1 MTKKL
6 PLASLARTLST
17 ALGMLSMGLVLL
29 CTQAAAQELSGQN
42 PTHAALVSSGPRSSG
57 RIRPTLVYENQTLL
71 QDLRLYL
78 RDDILLVK
86 GCRFQGAALKVRG
99 KGHVILVN
107 SVFDSPPTLGAM
119 IMVDGRVYI
128 DNVSIFGTGTT
139 PDGNR
144 YSGLTIHGATQ
155 GGRISNVTVA
165 DFPGNGILLEA
176 SIPITGL
183 NLEHVEIYDCAG
195 GLWLFNT
202 SGCTVSDLV
211 AFGSNFKSHPKHQ
224 QGNVY
229 PCVLDERLT
238 GDRRLRSDT
247 VFDDVVCEPR

>member
-1 MTKKL
+1 MTKKQE
-6 PLASLARTLST
+6 LAFFLRTLTT
-17 ALGMLSMGLVLL
+17 ALGTLSMGLVLL
-29 CTQAAAQELSGQN
+29 CTQAAAQDLSGQN
-42 PTHAALVSSGPRSSG
+42 PKNAAPVASRITASG
-57 RIRPTLVYENQTLL
+57 RIRPTLVYENQTIR

-86 GCRFQGAALKVRG
+86 GCDFLGAALKVRG

-107 SVFDSPPTLGAM
+107 SVFDSPPTLGVM
-119 IMVDGRVYI
+119 IMVDGQVYI

-176 SIPITGL
+176 SIPIAGL
-183 NLEHVEIYDCAG
+183 NLNHVEIYDCAG

-211 AFGSNFKSHPKHQ
+211 AFGSNYNSHPKHQ

-229 PCVLDERLT
+229 PCVLDERLA
-238 GDRRLRSDT
+238 GNRRVRSDT
-247 VFDDVVCEPR
+247 VFRDVVCQPE